1 MNHSARTDVVDSGP
15 LPSVRRP
22 ALRIGAFSMA
32 FRARPLLLVIV
43 AALVLALVFVVGL
56 GLGAFRLSPAEVM
69 EVLLGGGHPADR
81 LAVLELRLPRA
92 VAAVLVGAALGLS
105 GAIIQTVARNPLA
118 SPDILGVTWGAGAA
132 VTAAIVLGG
141 TSGGILATT
150 GLPGVALAGGL
161 LAGLAVFGLTYR
173 DGLDSLRLL
182 LVGVGVMAI
191 ASSATVWLL
200 SAGDVND
207 AGRAL
212 IWLTGSLNGR
222 GWNDVVP
229 LAITLAILVPP
240 TLIGSRTLGA
250 LQFDD
255 DTVHAIGVRVT
266 PARGVLLLAAVIFAA
281 VATAVA
287 GPIQFVALC
296 APQIALRL
304 ARMPRPPLVLS
315 MLLAAVLV
323 LAADLISRAAFGT
336 AELPVGI
343 VTAVLGAPYLIY
355 LITRRRRGDTV

>member
-1 MNHSARTDVVDSGP
+1 M
-15 LPSVRRP
+15 
-22 ALRIGAFSMA
+22 ALRV
-32 FRARPLLLVIV
+32 RPLLLVIV
-43 AALVLALVFVVGL
+43 ATLVLLVVFVVNL
-56 GLGAFRLSPAEVM
+56 GLGAFTLTPAEVVA
-69 EVLLGGGHPADR
+69 VLLGGGHPADR
-81 LAVLELRLPRA
+81 LAVLELRMPRA

-132 VTAAIVLGG
+132 VTAAIVFGG
-141 TSGGILATT
+141 TSGGILSTT
-150 GLPGVALAGGL
+150 GLPAVALVGGL
-161 LAGLAVFGLTYR
+161 FAGLVVFGLTYR

-200 SAGDVND
+200 SVGELND

-222 GWNDVVP
+222 GWSDAVP

-250 LQFDD
+250 LQFND
-255 DTVHAIGVRVT
+255 DTVRAIGVRLT
-266 PARGVLLLAAVIFAA
+266 PARGVLLLAAVVFAA
-281 VATAVA
+281 VATAVS

-304 ARMPRPPLVLS
+304 ARLPRPPLILS
-315 MLLAAVLV
+315 MILAAILV
-323 LAADLISRAAFGT
+323 LTADLISRAAFGST
-336 AELPVGI
+336 ELPVGV
-343 VTAVLGAPYLIY
+343 VTAVLGAPYLIH
-355 LITRRRRGDTV
+355 LITRRRRSDTV